1 MPIRPSE
8 PTPLA
13 VRLRERLYLLGH
25 RRRLRRIAQY
35 HRPPGD
41 HEALLERVRTKQL
54 VVAITAGRSGSTYVA
69 RLLASLPDI
78 TSPHEAPPHY
88 VYMMRLA
95 QHDPNAARRFLL
107 EYKLPTIAAAATARY
122 ADISHLFC
130 KGFFEPLLA
139 LDVVPNIILLR
150 RHPRAVALSWLTR
163 RAVPGRDRRG
173 LRLHLHPGDPDV
185 LPFPDW
191 ATATDYQLCFWYALE
206 IERRQRNY
214 AALAEARGAR
224 VVDVTADELHDG
236 ARFIEVIIGL
246 GLLAAGADA
255 SSALA
260 RHAEISGTKHK
271 PNAGPS
277 ASVRFE
283 EEARVWDA
291 VAPAAP
297 WLPEAVE
304 RRYAVS
310 APHRIGL
317 ILSCSDSLS
326 ATRSPR

>member
-1 MPIRPSE
+1 MPPS
-8 PTPLA
+8 PRQQTPLS

-25 RRRLRRIAQY
+25 RRRLRRIAPY
-35 HRPPGD
+35 HHPD
-41 HEALLERVRTKQL
+41 ADAAAVLARVRDKHL
-54 VVAITAGRSGSTYVA
+54 VMAITAGRSGSTYVA

-88 VYMMRLA
+88 GYMMRLA
-95 QHDPNAARRFLL
+95 QHDPEAARRFLL
-107 EYKLPTIAAAATARY
+107 QYKLPTIAAAPTRRY

-130 KGFFEPLLA
+130 KGFFTPLLG
-139 LDVVPNIILLR
+139 LDVVPDLILLR
-150 RHPRAVALSWLTR
+150 RHPRAVAQSWLTR

-206 IERRQRNY
+206 IERRQRDY
-214 AALAEARGAR
+214 GARAMARGAR

-236 ARFIEVIIGL
+236 ARFVSVITEL
-246 GLLAAGADA
+246 GLLPPGADA
-255 SSALA
+255 GALLA
-260 RHAEISGTKHK
+260 RHAEISAVQHK

-277 ASVRFE
+277 ARVRVE

-304 RRYAVS
+304 RRYAARAGS
-310 APHRIGL
+310 T
-317 ILSCSDSLS
+317 
-326 ATRSPR
+326 ATG